1 MRVVL
6 IILIVLHGLLHF
18 MGFANAYAIGNMAEF
33 AKELPKPIGLLWLF
47 TGLLFIASAV
57 MILIKRK
64 GWAIWG
70 ILAVIVSQLLILT
83 VWSDAKYGTLANIV
97 ILIAAIIT
105 LGTERFQNSFKNDV
119 LAALE
124 SASKFDDLVTERD
137 LEPLPPLVQEYL
149 RYVGVVGK
157 PKVFN
162 IRIIFEGRMR
172 EKGKDWFN
180 FTSTQY
186 NSINPSTRF
195 FFMKAKVKG
204 LPTYG
209 YHRYKN
215 GEASMQIKLLS
226 LLPVVDIDKPELF
239 KTETVTFFN
248 DLCLFAPGAL
258 IDKRISWKILDNL
271 SVKATLTTNNTRI
284 SAILYFNEKGQLVNF
299 ISEDRMAIGEMKTFP
314 FSTPAGNFQN
324 INGFNLPTY
333 GEGTWHY
340 PDGEFVYGKFN
351 VKHIEYNITKFK

>member
-105 LGTERFQNSFKNDV
+105 LGT
-119 LAALE
+119 
-124 SASKFDDLVTERD
+124 DLVSERD
-137 LEPLPPLVQEYL
+137 LKPLPPLVQEYL